1 MKTRSSITCALIF
14 PVSLL
19 LGACGG
25 GSGNSE
31 PNTNQ
36 SPTACST
43 RLLSQLCGTSWVSD
57 CLDQTTHYT
66 RITLVFGNNETFSST
81 GRNYSDSGCTTETSS
96 LAYSGSLI
104 EGEDIA
110 LIDGS
115 TGRKMD
121 LGVTLYD
128 GNVIDPPTL
137 QYTIMQIDSG
147 DPGILIS
154 TLYMGDT
161 HDTAA
166 ERDSNNLVR
175 TSVPYRKQ

>member
-19 LGACGG
+19 IGACSS

-31 PNTNQ
+31 SNPDPD
-36 SPTACST
+36 PTACST
-43 RLLSQLCGTSWVSD
+43 QLLSQLCGTTWVSD

-66 RITLVFGNNETFSST
+66 RITHVFNNDETFSST

-96 LAYSGSLI
+96 LAYSGNLI

-110 LIDGS
+110 LLDGS

-121 LGVTLYD
+121 LSISMYD
-128 GNVIDPPTL
+128 GNDIDPPTL

-147 DPGILIS
+147 DPGI
-154 TLYMGDT
+154 LYMGDT

-175 TSVPYRKQ
+175 TSAPYRKQ